1 MQTTL
6 TAVDPARPDV
16 IPCFDPAT
24 REPLGTVRVDSPSDV
39 KRKVA
44 RAREAQRSWRKTTF
58 AQRRRVLGRVLDRV
72 LDDTER
78 LVDLVCRDC
87 GKTRE
92 NALMGEV
99 WTVCEKLR
107 WTIANGEKH
116 LSPETVSS
124 GVLAH
129 KKARLEF
136 HPLGVVGA
144 IVPWNYPLQNV
155 MNAAIPAL
163 MAGNA
168 YVVKP
173 SEWVAWSSGPFV
185 QLLRDALEA
194 EGHDEELVQIVQGD
208 GATGRAL
215 IESGVDVLVFIGSV
229 ENGRRVLSTAAQTL
243 TPVILE
249 LGGKDPF
256 IVCDDANLEAAVH
269 GALAGTFIN
278 CGQNC
283 VASERILVQRSV
295 AKRFEDSVAAAV
307 GAMRQGPSRP
317 GEIVDIGAMAT
328 PLQLQVVERLV
339 TRAIEQGARVVSGGK
354 RVRTDQGEYFAPTI
368 LADVT
373 PAMDIMREETF
384 GPVLLLSPF
393 ERDEDAIA
401 IANGT
406 SFGLGSS
413 VFSGSRARARRI
425 ASALE
430 AGMTGINDFGGMT
443 YMAQDLTFGGVKHS
457 GFGRINGREGL
468 RALCNTKA
476 VLDDRLPFSFA
487 SKVYPVSPRD
497 FGVTQGTLDVL
508 YGRGVGRRLRGLG
521 RMVRSMFTSS

>member
-1 MQTTL
+1 
-6 TAVDPARPDV
+6 
-16 IPCFDPAT
+16 
-24 REPLGTVRVDSPSDV
+24 
-39 KRKVA
+39 
-44 RAREAQRSWRKTTF
+44 
-58 AQRRRVLGRVLDRV
+58 
-72 LDDTER
+72 
-78 LVDLVCRDC
+78 
-87 GKTRE
+87 
-92 NALMGEV
+92 
-99 WTVCEKLR
+99 
-107 WTIANGEKH
+107 
-116 LSPETVSS
+116 
-124 GVLAH
+124 
-129 KKARLEF
+129 
-136 HPLGVVGA
+136 VVQ
-144 IVPWNYPLQNV
+144 I
-155 MNAAIPAL
+155 
-163 MAGNA
+163 
-168 YVVKP
+168 
-173 SEWVAWSSGPFV
+173 
-185 QLLRDALEA
+185 LRDALEA
-194 EGHDEELVQIVQGD
+194 EGHDEELVQVVQGD

-283 VASERILVQRSV
+283 VASERVLVQRGI
-295 AKRFEDSVAAAV
+295 AKRFEEGVAAAV

-317 GEIVDIGAMAT
+317 GEIVDVGAMAT

-373 PAMDIMREETF
+373 PSMDIMREETF
-384 GPVLLLSPF
+384 GPVLLISPF

-497 FGVTQGTLDVL
+497 FGVTQGTLDVI

-521 RMVRSMFTSS
+521 RMVRSMFTS